1 MNMKREQAIQEK
13 EAQLRKQT
21 FFDPTLD
28 AVFKKIFSKKS
39 TLIHFLN
46 AILRLRGN
54 REIKS
59 ITNLRPTIHLRTL
72 KKGKKIVRFDIHAHT
87 ADGRFIDIEMQR
99 ANHEDFLDRIE
110 LYSSLLAINAKITM
124 DNETSKEQLE
134 DHPYLMPS
142 IYSIWI
148 CDFDVKFCKTYH
160 EEFGLFRLSD
170 LGKSSPLPIY
180 NKKRYIIIDLTKYV
194 PQKSNSVENKWIELF
209 RSMPEAKSVPKGIDD
224 VLKDVYE
231 RALVRKSSKKFI
243 TEVAKSME
251 TKEEISTRMGT
262 ARREG
267 IAIGKRK
274 GRAEGRALER
284 KRQLAIA
291 RGLYKKG
298 VALSVLASSFN
309 YTEKQI
315 AG

>member
-1 MNMKREQAIQEK
+1 M
-13 EAQLRKQT
+13 
-21 FFDPTLD
+21 
-28 AVFKKIFSKKS
+28 
-39 TLIHFLN
+39 
-46 AILRLRGN
+46 
-54 REIKS
+54 
-59 ITNLRPTIHLRTL
+59 
-72 KKGKKIVRFDIHAHT
+72 
-87 ADGRFIDIEMQR
+87 
-99 ANHEDFLDRIE
+99 
-110 LYSSLLAINAKITM
+110 
-124 DNETSKEQLE
+124 
-134 DHPYLMPS
+134 
-142 IYSIWI
+142 
-148 CDFDVKFCKTYH
+148 KFCKTYH

-194 PQKSNSVENKWIELF
+194 PRKSNSIENKW
-209 RSMPEAKSVPKGIDD
+209 
-224 VLKDVYE
+224 
-231 RALVRKSSKKFI
+231 KKFI